1 MVERVTLLYNG
12 GSVTVAKYSRI
23 KVYHQSLG
31 SIKGFIVG
39 FDDEKITLIVPD
51 DFDLFNN
58 GIIEGK
64 KTSFRNEELKGFAFY
79 PEVKILESK
88 KKSGGGLH

>member
-1 MVERVTLLYNG
+1 MVEQVTLLYNG

-31 SIKGFIVG
+31 SIKGFIDG

-64 KTSFRNEELKGFAFY
+64 KASFRNEELKGFAFY

>member
-39 FDDEKITLIVPD
+39 FDDEKITLVVPD
-51 DFDLFNN
+51 DFIFS
-58 GIIEGK
+58 
-64 KTSFRNEELKGFAFY
+64 TM
-79 PEVKILESK
+79 ESLRERK
-88 KKSGGGLH
+88 HHSGMRS